1 MYPIVG
7 IRVVRERR
15 CALTKRWRCPSVGA
29 VRWCQRSALFG
40 AVLPTGLYGSCSS
53 HTVQPVLAVQD
64 SRLQYDVL
72 AACVAL
78 TAHRRF
84 SEQFVE
90 AGGVQLALALA
101 R

>member
-1 MYPIVG
+1 MTCTALLVEPW
-7 IRVVRERR
+7 VVQ
-15 CALTKRWRCPSVGA
+15 LTCRTPRGC
-29 VRWCQRSALFG
+29 R
-40 AVLPTGLYGSCSS
+40 T
-53 HTVQPVLAVQD
+53 VQD

-90 AGGVQLALALA
+90 AGGVQLALALP